1 MKAKKLIR
9 LLIAMPL
16 CFLGGV
22 ALLVPH
28 ARILAATHIFT
39 LNEVLAL
46 AQRNPTILAA
56 QSQRE
61 AATAALQT
69 ARAYPNPLVESLSGR
84 STARHLGAVSGS
96 NARIGVAQPIE
107 LPSVRA
113 SRAQRALAGIEV
125 ANAAS
130 ERVGLEVQAEVKQ
143 AFYEILRRQTE
154 AGIAAHNQALLAQI
168 QERVKLRVETGEAPR
183 YELIKAEAELLNAVK
198 NRERAEMRINEAESI
213 LRGLIG
219 SGLPLDFDVEGALP
233 ELAAL
238 PPIEKLRLIALEVH
252 PIIAFNQAL
261 LQQAEAQLQL
271 ERNLRYPQ
279 PTLRAEFERDPD
291 LDQWRLGISLPLPLW
306 NRRQGPI
313 AEAIAELGRREATA
327 EQQRLVLIREL
338 ENAYTYYQIA
348 VRQEEAFE
356 TGLLRE
362 AEAALKVA
370 ETAYRQ
376 GARGILD
383 YLDAQRTFQAVRQD
397 YINTLFDKQAAYIEI
412 ERLLARGD
420 GESQ

>member
-1 MKAKKLIR
+1 
-9 LLIAMPL
+9 
-16 CFLGGV
+16 
-22 ALLVPH
+22 
-28 ARILAATHIFT
+28 
-39 LNEVLAL
+39 
-46 AQRNPTILAA
+46 
-56 QSQRE
+56 
-61 AATAALQT
+61 
-69 ARAYPNPLVESLSGR
+69 
-84 STARHLGAVSGS
+84 
-96 NARIGVAQPIE
+96 
-107 LPSVRA
+107 
-113 SRAQRALAGIEV
+113 
-125 ANAAS
+125 
-130 ERVGLEVQAEVKQ
+130 VGLEVQAEVKQ